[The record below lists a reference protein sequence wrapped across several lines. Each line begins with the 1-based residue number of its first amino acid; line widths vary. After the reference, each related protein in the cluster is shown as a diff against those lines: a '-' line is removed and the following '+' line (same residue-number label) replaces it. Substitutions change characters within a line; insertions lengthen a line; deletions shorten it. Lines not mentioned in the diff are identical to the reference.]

1 MDTFISFSGEARETH
16 AVQFMNFFNKY
27 GLHCWYDYHEL
38 FLGDELKK
46 SIIDN
51 GINKVDY
58 CILIINKTYLN
69 RNWPCQEAILLYE
82 RFINKKDIVIFPI
95 LLDIT
100 KQDLKE
106 SKLNFLLNIKY
117 QFLKTGEPIDKVAF
131 QIINR
136 IFHDFLSNFKLK
148 SVSLALKYFGNLK
161 LSSDINIYNSLKL
174 LNNFD
179 DNDYK
184 NKTIILICIIE
195 LFEKNPFFKTVR
207 QIAYMIY
214 EKKDIGFDMY
224 KTIESIFLICSSLF
238 IE

>member
-1 MDTFISFSGEARETH
+1 MDTFISFSGEARETY
-16 AVQFMNFFNKY
+16 AIQFMNFFNKY

-117 QFLKTGEPIDKVAF
+117 QFLKTGETIDKIAF

-136 IFHDFLSNFKLK
+136 IFHDILSNFKFK
-148 SVSLALKYFGNLK
+148 SVCSTLKYFGNLN
-161 LSSDINIYNSLKL
+161 LSNDINIYNSLKL

-184 NKTIILICIIE
+184 SKTIILICLIE
-195 LFEKNPFFKTVR
+195 LFEVNPFSKTVR

-214 EKKDIGFDMY
+214 EKKDISFDMY

>member
-1 MDTFISFSGEARETH
+1 METFISFSGEARETY

-46 SIIDN
+46 SIVEN

-69 RNWPCQEAILLYE
+69 RNWPCQEALLLYD
-82 RFINKKDIVIFPI
+82 RFIKKKDIVIFPI

-100 KQDLKE
+100 KQDLQA
-106 SKLNFLLNIKY
+106 SKLSFLLNIKY
-117 QFLKTGEPIDKVAF
+117 QFLKTGELIDKIAF

-136 IFHDFLSNFKLK
+136 IFHDFLSNFKFK
-148 SVSLALKYFGNLK
+148 SVSSALNYFGNLK
-161 LSSDINIYNSLKL
+161 FSSDINLYNSLIL

-184 NKTIILICIIE
+184 NKTIVLICLIE
-195 LFEKNPFFKTVR
+195 LFEKNPFSKTVR
-207 QIAYMIY
+207 QISYMIY
-214 EKKDIGFDMY
+214 EKKDIGFDIY
-224 KTIESIFLICSSLF
+224 KIIESIFLICSSLF
-238 IE
+238 I